1 MTRARAAA
9 IGLDVFYPIVPD
21 IGWLERLLPIGIRT
35 VQIRIKDSGRDDVRA
50 HFAKAIPLFAAAV

>member
-21 IGWLERLLPIGIRT
+21 MGWLERLLPIGIRT
-35 VQIRIKDSGRDDVRA
+35 VQNRIMDTGIDDV
-50 HFAKAIPLFAAAV
+50 KAQIA

>member
-21 IGWLERLLPIGIRT
+21 IGWLARLLPIGIRT
-35 VQIRIKDSGRDDVRA
+35 VQIRIKDTGIDDVKA
-50 HFAKAIPLFAAAV
+50 QIAKAIPL